1 MTQIKIFTLLNMIFR
16 FKKLLFLTLL
26 ALCLYNVVQAQQV
39 LKLTSDWQF
48 RKVGDS
54 TWSNAIIPGTVHTDL
69 LNNKQIADPYY
80 RTNEKDLQWIGREDW
95 QYKTTFKVDEALL
108 KSDRLYLV
116 FEGLDTYADV
126 YVNGTKVLVADNMF
140 RTWKTDVK
148 PQLKNGNNTLMVYFH
163 SPIKTGEAL
172 YNSLPFRVPASDN
185 DQVSPKVS
193 VFTRKAGYHYGWDW
207 GPRFVTSGIWR
218 PVYLQAMNGVA
229 INDLFIK
236 QKQLTVEQASLQAI
250 LEVESLTAGV
260 KHLEVFA
267 DGSPVPLYSK
277 NVHLDTGK
285 TNLVCSFNLAHP
297 QLWWPNGYGTHK
309 LYNFKV
315 VLKEGQKVIAEK
327 QVKHGMRTVE
337 LVQESGEKGNG
348 FYFLVNGVKI
358 FMKGANYIP
367 QDNFLPRV
375 TKDRYEH
382 VINTAVLSNMNML
395 RVWGGGIYENDL
407 FYDLC
412 DENGILIYQD
422 FMFAC
427 AMVPPME
434 DFKQNIYEEA
444 VQNVKRLR
452 NHPSIALY
460 CGNNEVAAYMGSNFW
475 GTAKGAFRNSQD
487 SITIINAY
495 KDVFHQLLPA
505 VVKAYD
511 DDRFYWSTS
520 PQANNYSLYNH
531 DSRTTGDVHYYWNV
545 AAGDKPMEVYLDNVG
560 PFMTEYGFQ
569 SFPNIETVKTFA
581 LPADYDIYSDVM
593 KSHQKSYT
601 GNGAIL
607 TYMKKWYKV
616 PAAFPDF
623 LYTGQVLQAE
633 GIKLA
638 IEAHRRAKPF
648 CMGSLYWQLD
658 DCWPVASWASMDY
671 YGHWKALQYEAKR
684 GFAKVLVSPE
694 VKNDTLNVYVVSD
707 SLKAI
712 NGQLQVRLMDLNG
725 KVLSQKNILSLI
737 PANSSGNF
745 YSVAVSDLL
754 KGADHKNIVF
764 NVRLLQQGR
773 ELSQNNFYF
782 EHPKD
787 LALTK
792 PNIKYTLTKIGDTY
806 ALKLS
811 ASNLL
816 KDLRVSVDDDSII
829 FSDNYFDLVPGEE
842 KTVTFKSNKIL
853 TKSNVNFLSIN
864 DLN

>member
-1 MTQIKIFTLLNMIFR
+1 MDLHMDILIRYKKTFLLIILIII
-16 FKKLLFLTLL
+16 LL
-26 ALCLYNVVQAQQV
+26 VVFYSESNAQQMI
-39 LKLTSDWQF
+39 KLSGDWQF
-48 RKVGDS
+48 RRVGDS
-54 TWSNAIIPGTVHTDL
+54 TWSNATVPGTVHTDL
-69 LNNKQIADPYY
+69 LKNKQINDPYY
-80 RTNEKDLQWIGREDW
+80 RTNEKDLQWIDREDW
-95 QYKTTFKVDEALL
+95 EYKTTFKADEKLL
-108 KSDRLYLV
+108 KSERLYLV

-126 YVNGTKVLVADNMF
+126 YVNGIKVLVADNMF

-148 PQLKNGNNTLMVYFH
+148 PQLKSGNNILVVYFH
-163 SPIKTGEAL
+163 SPTKTGEAL

-185 DQVSPKVS
+185 DHGAPKVS

-207 GPRFVTSGIWR
+207 GPRFVTSSIWR
-218 PVYLQAMNGVA
+218 PVYLEAMNGVA
-229 INDLFIK
+229 INDLFIR
-236 QKQLTVEQASLQAI
+236 QKQLTADRANLEAM

-267 DGSPVPLYSK
+267 DGSSTPLYSK
-277 NVHLDTGK
+277 NIHLDTGK
-285 TNLVCSFNLAHP
+285 TNLVCSFSIAHP

-309 LYNFKV
+309 LYNFRV
-315 VLKEGQKVIAEK
+315 VLKDGQKVVAEK
-327 QVKHGMRTVE
+327 EVRHGMRTVE
-337 LVQESGEKGNG
+337 LIQESNEKGNS
-348 FYFLVNGVKI
+348 FYFLVNGVKM

-367 QDNFLPRV
+367 QDNFLTRV
-375 TKDRYEH
+375 TKERYEH
-382 VINTAVLSNMNML
+382 VIHTAVLSNMNML

-427 AMVPPME
+427 AMVPSME
-434 DFKQNIYEEA
+434 DFKQNVYEEA

-460 CGNNEVAAYMGSNFW
+460 CGNNEVAAFMGSDFW
-475 GTAKGAFRNSQD
+475 GTAKGAFRDKQD

-495 KDVFHQLLPA
+495 KDVFHQILPA

-511 DDRFYWSTS
+511 NDRFYWSSS
-520 PQANNYSLYNH
+520 PQASNYSLYNH
-531 DSRTTGDVHYYWNV
+531 DSRTSGDVHYYWDV
-545 AAGDKPMEVYLDNVG
+545 AKGINPMEVYLDNIG

-569 SFPNIETVKTFA
+569 SFPDIETIKTFA
-581 LPADYDIYSDVM
+581 IPADYNIYSDVM

-616 PAAFPDF
+616 PAPFTDF

-658 DCWPVASWASMDY
+658 DCWPVASWSSMDY

-684 GFAKVLVSPE
+684 AFEKVLVSPE
-694 VKNDTLNVYVVSD
+694 IKHDTINVYVVSD

-712 NGQLQVRLMDLNG
+712 NAQLEVRLMNLNG
-725 KVLSQKNILSLI
+725 QVLSRKTLPAVI

-745 YSVAVSDLL
+745 YSIAINDLL
-754 KGADHKNIVF
+754 KRADRKAIF
-764 NVRLLQQGR
+764 LNVRLLQQGR
-773 ELSQNNFYF
+773 ELSQNNLYF

-787 LALTK
+787 LDLIKTTVKYALTK
-792 PNIKYTLTKIGDTY
+792 SGDTY
-806 ALKLS
+806 TVSLS
-811 ASNLL
+811 AAHLL
-816 KDLRVSVDDDSII
+816 KNLRISVGDDSII
-829 FSDNYFDLVPGEE
+829 FSDNYFDLIPGEK
-842 KTVTFKSNKIL
+842 KTVTFESKRVL
-853 TKSNVNFLSIN
+853 TNNNLTFLSIN
-864 DLN
+864 DLNE